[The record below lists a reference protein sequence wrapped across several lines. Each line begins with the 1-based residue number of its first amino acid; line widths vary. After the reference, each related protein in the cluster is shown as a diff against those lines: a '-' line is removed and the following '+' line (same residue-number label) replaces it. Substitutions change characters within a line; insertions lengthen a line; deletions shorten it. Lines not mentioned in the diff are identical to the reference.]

1 MSSANVATVIK
12 MIESLPETEQDRVI
26 EHLRKYLEEMQ
37 DEVEWDDSFSK
48 TQQKLVVAA
57 QRAKREIAEGR
68 ASPLDLEKL

>member
-12 MIESLPETEQDRVI
+12 MIESLPETEQDGVI

>member
-68 ASPLDLEKL
+68 ASPLDLEKP

>member
-1 MSSANVATVIK
+1 